1 MAKLA
6 PRSILTTGCG
16 TTSAGLTCSAVKDN
30 GEWTLEAGALV
41 LADKGVCCIDE
52 FGAIKAG
59 DRAAIHEAME
69 QQTLSV
75 AKAGLVCTLAA
86 RCAVMACANPKGG
99 VFDSRADLSV
109 NTPLPPSLLS
119 RFDVILVVV
128 DAPDAS
134 WDRAVSAQILNSSIR
149 PGCGSLDPLD
159 DGDERPQA
167 RRPAAQGLVLD
178 RLRRYVAY
186 VREQFKPTLGDD
198 AARVVEAYY
207 ARQRRGAA
215 AASGRATIRMLGGPS
230 GWPRPTRGSAA
241 GPSATRR
248 TPSSR
253 ACWWTS
259 PWRRARCSRRRR
271 THRRADGVDGPTPA
285 YLYQYAQVSAALG
298 LGGE

>member
-1 MAKLA
+1 M
-6 PRSILTTGCG
+6 
-16 TTSAGLTCSAVKDN
+16 
-30 GEWTLEAGALV
+30 

-109 NTPLPPSLLS
+109 NTSLPPSLLS

-159 DGDERPQA
+159 DGDERPA
-167 RRPAAQGLVLD
+167 KRKRVAPRPKAWSLD

-207 ARQRRGAA
+207 ARQRRRRGGGLGTGDDPHA
-215 AASGRATIRMLGGPS
+215 RAVLS
-230 GWPRPTRGSAA
+230 DWPRPTRGSAA

-259 PWRRARCSRRRR
+259 PWRRTRSSRRRR
-271 THRRADGVDGPTPA
+271 TPSP
-285 YLYQYAQVSAALG
+285 S
-298 LGGE
+298 